1 MKQFAYVGCRT
12 TKERNARGK
21 GIRIFEIENGTW
33 KPVGLL
39 EGPVNPSYFCLNE
52 AQDMLYTIH
61 GDYSEVS
68 AYRIQPDGKLVYCNT
83 VGTHGTNPVHLVLDR
98 SGKWLY
104 VANLQT
110 GAVSLIPVLKDGSL
124 GKIKELYF
132 ISGNG
137 GPGYISHP
145 HQTMLD
151 RSGRWLA
158 VPSQGRLQGVG
169 KITLFEITEQ
179 RNTERAFCHQGTHRG
194 RAETL
199 AYLHRATVLRYCV
212 NEKDSTVA
220 AYRFDENEGTLEPMQ
235 ILTSLPEDYAG
246 DGWASAIDMDAEGKT
261 LYVSNRKHDS
271 VSVYHLDAETGRM
284 SWMQNIKTG
293 GEQPRFL
300 TVSPDGE
307 WVAAANE
314 VTDTIVCFKRN
325 ENGSLQENPVVVETE
340 SPVCIVFKTR

>member
-110 GAVSLIPVLKDGSL
+110 GAVSLI
-124 GKIKELYF
+124 
-132 ISGNG
+132 
-137 GPGYISHP
+137 
-145 HQTMLD
+145 
-151 RSGRWLA
+151 R
-158 VPSQGRLQGVG
+158 
-169 KITLFEITEQ
+169 
-179 RNTERAFCHQGTHRG
+179 C
-194 RAETL
+194 
-199 AYLHRATVLRYCV
+199 
-212 NEKDSTVA
+212 
-220 AYRFDENEGTLEPMQ
+220 
-235 ILTSLPEDYAG
+235 
-246 DGWASAIDMDAEGKT
+246 
-261 LYVSNRKHDS
+261 
-271 VSVYHLDAETGRM
+271 
-284 SWMQNIKTG
+284 
-293 GEQPRFL
+293 
-300 TVSPDGE
+300 
-307 WVAAANE
+307 
-314 VTDTIVCFKRN
+314 
-325 ENGSLQENPVVVETE
+325 
-340 SPVCIVFKTR
+340 